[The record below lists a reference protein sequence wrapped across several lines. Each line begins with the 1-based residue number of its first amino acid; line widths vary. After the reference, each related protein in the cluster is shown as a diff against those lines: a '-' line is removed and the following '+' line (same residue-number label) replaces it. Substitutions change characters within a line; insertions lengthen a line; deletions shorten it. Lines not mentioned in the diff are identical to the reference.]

1 MILEAIGAQLNIAS
15 IDGTCRTHSLKD
27 YLALDMRQKL
37 IVNVILPKLSPDQFL
52 FRSYKVMPRSQNAH
66 AMINAAFL
74 FEFDKEMAVT
84 SCRICYGGVTPN
96 FIHAEATEKL
106 LIGVKD
112 LFTNEVLQK
121 VIKSLK
127 NEIQPD
133 SVLPDPSPEY
143 RQSLAIGLFY
153 RFLLA
158 NSPSERIDD
167 RFKSGAI
174 SLERPL
180 SSGSQAFESDE
191 KLYPLTQAVP
201 KYDGLIQVAGEAQYA
216 NDHFSSFRFDQE
228 LWAAYVPCTNVHS
241 KMVSI
246 DAGKALVRKVENS

>member
-1 MILEAIGAQLNIAS
+1 MNIAS
-15 IDGTCRTHSLKD
+15 IDGMCRAYSLKD
-27 YLALDMRQKL
+27 YLALDVRQKL
-37 IVNVILPKLSPDQFL
+37 IVNVVLPKLPPDQFI
-52 FRSYKVMPRSQNAH
+52 FQSYKVMSRSQNAH

-74 FEFDKEMAVT
+74 FEFDTTMAVK

-96 FIHAEATEKL
+96 FVHAEATEKL
-106 LIGVKD
+106 LTGVKD
-112 LFTNEVLQK
+112 LFTNDILQNA
-121 VIKSLK
+121 IKSLK

-158 NSPSERIDD
+158 HSPPERIDD
-167 RFKSGAI
+167 KFKSGALG
-174 SLERPL
+174 LERPL
-180 SSGSQAFESDE
+180 SSGSQAFESNE
-191 KLYPLTQAVP
+191 KLYPLTQPVL

-216 NDHFSSFRFDQE
+216 NDHFSSFPFDQE
-228 LWAAYVPCTNVHS
+228 LWAAFVPCTNVHS

-246 DAGKALVRKVENS
+246 DPGKALVRGGYLQWISE